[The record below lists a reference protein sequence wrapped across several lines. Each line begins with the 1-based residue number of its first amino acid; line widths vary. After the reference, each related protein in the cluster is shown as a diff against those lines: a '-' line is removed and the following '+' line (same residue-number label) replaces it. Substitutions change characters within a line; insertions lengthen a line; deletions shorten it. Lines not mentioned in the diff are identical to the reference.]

1 MKNIFAIVVVIICFS
16 CKTDNDRY
24 VRISNFP
31 KSIIGEYL
39 SIDDYYD
46 ENYEDEEKRKTY
58 LKVTNEE
65 FYFIIADSDYEGKL
79 DLENNYGD
87 VEVKI
92 IDSVAK
98 NNNGDYKFYC
108 KEISNSSKSHIY
120 INKVNNNFKITECNF
135 FNDKYS
141 KTQHGLFKRK

>member
-1 MKNIFAIVVVIICFS
+1 MKKIFTIVLVIICFS

-24 VRISNFP
+24 VKISNVP
-31 KSIIGEYL
+31 MSIIGEYV
-39 SIDDYYD
+39 SIGDYYD
-46 ENYEDEEKRKTY
+46 EDYEDEEKRKTY
-58 LKVTNEE
+58 LKLTTEE

-98 NNNGDYKFYC
+98 NNNDDYKFYC
-108 KEISNSSKSHIY
+108 KEISNSSKSHIH
-120 INKVNNNFKITECNF
+120 INKVNNNFKITEWNF
-135 FNDKYS
+135 FNNTYS
-141 KTQHGLFKRK
+141 KTQHGLFKRL